1 MIGKTSRRD
10 AASTMPLA
18 VTEFGRATGDS
29 ELRALARDN
38 PRDFADRL
46 GYELKPDVDVKA
58 VENEED
64 LFWVVFPGDPNR
76 HLSSEMLGGAVG
88 GRSRSGDRN
97 RANGCASTLST
108 LPSCVSSFSSKG

>member
-1 MIGKTSRRD
+1 MTGKTSRWD
-10 AASTMPLA
+10 TASAMPLA

-29 ELRALARDN
+29 ELRVLARDN

-58 VENEED
+58 VKNEED
-64 LFWVVFPGDPNR
+64 LFRVVFPDDPNR
-76 HLSSEMLGGAVG
+76 DLSSEMVG
-88 GRSRSGDRN
+88 GRSRSEDRN